1 MGTHWAWV
9 RHLFTAS
16 FVAWLAW
23 GCGDDGD
30 GEDTGALDGG
40 AGGEAGGYE
49 AGGGNAGGGGAA
61 GDASAGGSSDC
72 GAGQELCS
80 GECVEL
86 ASDPKHC
93 GSCRE
98 KCDSG
103 ELCSNGRCREGCT
116 ASLTE
121 CDDECVDTDLDVRH
135 CGDCGSA
142 CDDGEV
148 CSDGEC
154 GTGCAQGLVECA
166 TRSGASRCVN
176 PLRDR
181 WNCGDCGVACGPG
194 YLCSAGVCALSCQ
207 VELVEC
213 DGLCVDPL
221 KDRDYCGAAT
231 GCATG
236 NESAGQICEE
246 GSVCSAGS
254 CGLTCAEGLI
264 QCGDSCVDPARD
276 LAFCGASG
284 DCSGSTTGAACGSGE
299 RCAEGACE
307 LACPTGQLV
316 CAGRCVDR
324 LKDREYCGATLGCGE
339 ESVGSDGTSCGDG
352 DVCSNGTCAP
362 SCQDGLIECDGQC
375 VDPLRDR
382 AHCGVDAECQPNPNA
397 APICAPGY
405 VCNGGECS
413 LSCPSWGVK
422 CGSECVDP
430 TKDIEHCGATAGCG
444 ENGVGSDG
452 TECASGHVCS
462 FGICMPSC
470 QDGLVECNGTCIVPE
485 RDREFCGATPG
496 CGVDGGDDG
505 ETCPPGYVCNGG
517 DCSLSCP
524 DNLVNCAGVCTD
536 PQVDR
541 DHCGATAGCGF
552 GEGSAGDSCA
562 PGHVCN
568 AGQCSL
574 LCSGTLVNCA
584 GVCVDPHTD
593 RSHCGA
599 TPGCGSQGQGSAG
612 LSCQSGYVCNDG
624 ACSLSCPAGL
634 VRCGTTCVDP
644 NQDRNHC
651 GATLGCGAGSGSAGA
666 VCGAGLVCNQ
676 GTCDVSCPSELVRCG
691 DVCVDPDQDR
701 SHCGATPGCGTSGG
715 SSGVACQSGYV
726 CNQGACSLS
735 CSDSLVNCSGQCIDP
750 AFDRLRCGATAG
762 CGSQGGSVGHACEPG
777 YVCASGSCSL
787 SCPVGLVNCAGVC
800 IDPRIDRNYCGATGC
815 GMGQDEGSVCVDGQV
830 CSSGECAA
838 NCADNLVA
846 CGGTCVD
853 PFTSRDFC
861 GATEGCGESGGS
873 AGTDCALGSVCRN
886 GACVPSCLAGYVL
899 CGGVCVDPKIDRDFC
914 GATEGC
920 GEGGGSAGDG
930 CAEGEVCNLGECALS
945 CQSGLVECDDTCID
959 PDSSRIHCGAT
970 EGCGESGG
978 DIGEACPSGYVC
990 SGGECALSCAANLVN
1005 CGGVCVDPDSD
1016 PTHCGASGNCG
1027 TAGVGTSGN
1036 ECLAGEICDGG
1047 TCTLSCQSELLACA
1061 GTCVDPTSNPGYC
1074 GASGDCQDANAG
1086 TVCTGNEACVGGQCA
1101 TLASLLDPDCRVVN
1115 GVIWCMYDI
1124 DPETGI
1130 GETNR
1135 TCTETCEQAA
1145 MAVVADNAAFIAQ
1158 NTQGECEDIY
1168 GAFAGD
1174 ASAVFVLE
1182 HPYCVAYDTGD
1193 GSFGCSVDAE
1203 CQEYSVATA
1212 TPGATYVCACR
1223 EVEP

>member
-1 MGTHWAWV
+1 MLRETTRAARRSPKQERTEQWEHTGPGSGTSSRPPSSLGSRGDAGT
-9 RHLFTAS
+9 TATARTPARS
-16 FVAWLAW
+16 TAERAARPGDTKPVAGTRAAAVPPVMRVPAARATVARDRSSAAANASSSPAIPSIAEAVEKSATRAS
-23 GCGDDGD
+23 CAR
-30 GEDTGALDGG
+30 TGA
-40 AGGEAGGYE
+40 
-49 AGGGNAGGGGAA
+49 AA
-61 GDASAGGSSDC
+61 RAAPRASRSATTSVSIPISTC
-72 GAGQELCS
+72 ATA
-80 GECVEL
+80 VI
-86 ASDPKHC
+86 AAP
-93 GSCRE
+93 RATT
-98 KCDSG
+98 
-103 ELCSNGRCREGCT
+103 GRCAPT
-116 ASLTE
+116 
-121 CDDECVDTDLDVRH
+121 
-135 CGDCGSA
+135 
-142 CDDGEV
+142 
-148 CSDGEC
+148 
-154 GTGCAQGLVECA
+154 ECA

-413 LSCPSWGVK
+413 LSCPSVGVK

-452 TECASGHVCS
+452 TECAPGHVCS

-552 GEGSAGDSCA
+552 GEGSAGDSCS
-562 PGHVCN
+562 PGYVCN

-574 LCSGTLVNCA
+574 L
-584 GVCVDPHTD
+584 
-593 RSHCGA
+593 
-599 TPGCGSQGQGSAG
+599 
-612 LSCQSGYVCNDG
+612 
-624 ACSLSCPAGL
+624 
-634 VRCGTTCVDP
+634 
-644 NQDRNHC
+644 
-651 GATLGCGAGSGSAGA
+651 
-666 VCGAGLVCNQ
+666 
-676 GTCDVSCPSELVRCG
+676 
-691 DVCVDPDQDR
+691 
-701 SHCGATPGCGTSGG
+701 
-715 SSGVACQSGYV
+715 
-726 CNQGACSLS
+726 
-735 CSDSLVNCSGQCIDP
+735 
-750 AFDRLRCGATAG
+750 
-762 CGSQGGSVGHACEPG
+762 
-777 YVCASGSCSL
+777 
-787 SCPVGLVNCAGVC
+787 
-800 IDPRIDRNYCGATGC
+800 
-815 GMGQDEGSVCVDGQV
+815 
-830 CSSGECAA
+830 
-838 NCADNLVA
+838 
-846 CGGTCVD
+846 
-853 PFTSRDFC
+853 
-861 GATEGCGESGGS
+861 
-873 AGTDCALGSVCRN
+873 
-886 GACVPSCLAGYVL
+886 
-899 CGGVCVDPKIDRDFC
+899 
-914 GATEGC
+914 
-920 GEGGGSAGDG
+920 
-930 CAEGEVCNLGECALS
+930 
-945 CQSGLVECDDTCID
+945 
-959 PDSSRIHCGAT
+959 
-970 EGCGESGG
+970 
-978 DIGEACPSGYVC
+978 
-990 SGGECALSCAANLVN
+990 
-1005 CGGVCVDPDSD
+1005 
-1016 PTHCGASGNCG
+1016 
-1027 TAGVGTSGN
+1027 
-1036 ECLAGEICDGG
+1036 
-1047 TCTLSCQSELLACA
+1047 
-1061 GTCVDPTSNPGYC
+1061 
-1074 GASGDCQDANAG
+1074 
-1086 TVCTGNEACVGGQCA
+1086 
-1101 TLASLLDPDCRVVN
+1101 
-1115 GVIWCMYDI
+1115 
-1124 DPETGI
+1124 
-1130 GETNR
+1130 
-1135 TCTETCEQAA
+1135 
-1145 MAVVADNAAFIAQ
+1145 
-1158 NTQGECEDIY
+1158 
-1168 GAFAGD
+1168 
-1174 ASAVFVLE
+1174 
-1182 HPYCVAYDTGD
+1182 
-1193 GSFGCSVDAE
+1193 
-1203 CQEYSVATA
+1203 
-1212 TPGATYVCACR
+1212 
-1223 EVEP
+1223 